1 MVVCNAVLQEQD
13 NYKNSD
19 ALRRQLEAELR
30 DVTARLEE
38 AESVAQK
45 EGKRLVVK
53 LQAKVNTTRVAA
65 STRVLEYYSSSK
77 LLE

>member
-1 MVVCNAVLQEQD
+1 M
-13 NYKNSD
+13 KNSD

-45 EGKRLVVK
+45 EGKRLVAK
-53 LQAKVNTTRVAA
+53 LQAKV
-65 STRVLEYYSSSK
+65 STQRAEQLSCRHRW
-77 LLE
+77 